1 MVRHTLY
8 LVGGKGAKPADAL
21 PNDIILPDLKG
32 ERKSNEVGRSWINQR
47 FQLLD
52 AHGNAIPALR
62 IPYKCVEVP
71 ISQSILAETGIKCA
85 QVRGMQSTAAYE
97 QAFKQ
102 AGEWDPQFPGV
113 VTVKVT
119 APVIEIYKRFF
130 TGKNVDDPKASA
142 KFRQALGV
150 AVAADPSKFE
160 YNCTDG
166 AHRTELGTENFGPDV
181 HAHSDT
187 HPVLH
192 STHAILGTRV
202 LPMPFSGAAHGVANC
217 HRPRLKQNFAVCTL

>member
-1 MVRHTLY
+1 MIAYVMSHTMYTANHATHNLQHNQPSSNITTHDDVVAKA
-8 LVGGKGAKPADAL
+8 LKPGGAL
-21 PNDIILPDLKG
+21 PNDIILPDLKAD
-32 ERKSNEVGRSWINQR
+32 RPVKEVTRSWINNR

-52 AHGNAIPALR
+52 GKGNAIPALR

-97 QAFKQ
+97 HAFKQ

-119 APVIEIYKRFF
+119 QPVIEIYKQFF
-130 TGKNVDDPKASA
+130 TGKNIDDPKASA
-142 KFRQALGV
+142 QFRQALGQ

-166 AHRTELGTENFGPDV
+166 AHRTELGTDNFGPDV
-181 HAHSDT
+181 HT
-187 HPVLH
+187 H
-192 STHAILGTRV
+192 
-202 LPMPFSGAAHGVANC
+202 F
-217 HRPRLKQNFAVCTL
+217 